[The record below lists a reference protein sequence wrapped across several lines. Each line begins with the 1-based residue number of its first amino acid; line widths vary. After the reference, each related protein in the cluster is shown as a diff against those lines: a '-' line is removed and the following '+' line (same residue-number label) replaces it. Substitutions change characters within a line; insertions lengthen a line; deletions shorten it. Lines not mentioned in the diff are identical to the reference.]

1 MLGNL
6 AILGPF
12 RIFDLFW
19 DDQGEVGGGEE
30 EDGAMRRRRGEG
42 IIGRKS
48 VQCTF
53 TDLPAGDKTP

>member
-6 AILGPF
+6 AIPGPF

-30 EDGAMRRRRGEG
+30 EDRGREKEKGRRNYREEVSSAH
-42 IIGRKS
+42 IH
-48 VQCTF
+48 
-53 TDLPAGDKTP
+53 